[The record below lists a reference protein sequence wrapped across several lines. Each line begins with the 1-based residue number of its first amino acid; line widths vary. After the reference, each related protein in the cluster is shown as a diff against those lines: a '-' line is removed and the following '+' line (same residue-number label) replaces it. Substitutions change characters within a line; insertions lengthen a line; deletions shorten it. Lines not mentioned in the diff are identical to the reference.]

1 MASNGSFNTSS
12 YKNLSL
18 LFSWEIKSQSIENNT
33 TTISWSLK
41 GHRTDGATGYITC
54 GGFKVVINGKTVYS
68 KSTDYRVDVYN
79 GTVIASGTETIPHNS
94 DGTKSFSASAEGAIY
109 YSTVNSSGEGTWTL
123 TPIARASE
131 ITALGNITL
140 GNKCSVK
147 WTPKSA
153 AYRYKIKFVIGKWSD
168 TTGVIHPN
176 TTNEYTYTG
185 YTIPLDAANQITD
198 AKTGTLSATLYTYS
212 DSGGTAQ
219 VGYES
224 TKTSTAKVP
233 DNSQTKPSV
242 SMTLSPVG
250 ALPDAFSGLY
260 IQGKTRVKA
269 AFTGSGKYG
278 ASIASYGMTVEGKG
292 YYGASDYT
300 SEYLSQYG
308 EIKVNGYA
316 ADSRDYVGSVGMTI
330 PVISYAKP
338 KIQPI
343 SGESG
348 VVAARCDGDGN
359 ISDSGTYLKIKAK
372 RVYSKVV
379 SDGVQKNF
387 CRIRYRYRADA
398 SGNWSGWTTIL
409 ESTAESDEVTTGA
422 LLDGALAVNT
432 TYLVQVQ
439 ASDDIGEDG
448 STTISVPTEKI
459 YMHRNGA
466 MEAIGFG
473 TYVSESNLMDLAWR
487 FRGREAATFDKT
499 INGMY
504 LKKADFR
511 YGADSFR
518 MQTYLTAFDGTG
530 GNRQTVFLFGTANH
544 TPILG
549 MLEIEDS
556 GTVRYVGQ
564 GTITASPED
573 GGIVLVTLPEK
584 AWDEFLF
591 MSSKYFEIL

>member
-79 GTVIASGTETIPHNS
+79 GTVIASGTETISHNS

-109 YSTVNSSGEGTWTL
+109 YSTVNSRGEGTWTL

-153 AYRYKIKFVIGKWSD
+153 AFRYKIKFAIGKWSY

-176 TTNEYTYTG
+176 TKNEYTYTG

-198 AKTGTLSATLYTYS
+198 SKTGILSATLYTYS

-219 VGYES
+219 VGNAS
-224 TKTSTAKVP
+224 DKTSTATVP

-250 ALPDAFSGLY
+250 SLPDAFSGLY
-260 IQGKTRVKA
+260 IQGKTRVRA

-292 YYGASDYT
+292 YYGVSDYT
-300 SEYLSQYG
+300 SGYLSQYG

-387 CRIRYRYRADA
+387 CRIRYRYRSEA

-473 TYVSESNLMDLAWR
+473 TYVTESNLMDLAWK

-573 GGIVLVTLPEK
+573 GGIVLVTFPEK